1 MGPNKQSKA
10 STIIDSAAG
19 LVGSVLT
26 TKKQKLE
33 EYNKREDS
41 NQKDRENAREMYKA
55 DSQLQKWYALVFLV
69 IFILALAGMMLIIA
83 YFTIRQVDAPDW
95 AIAFLSTIFGTLS
108 MKLGTVTDFLFGGSK
123 SAEIKERRR
132 RK

>member
-1 MGPNKQSKA
+1 MGRNKQSKA
-10 STIIDSAAG
+10 STIIDSTAG

-33 EYNKREDS
+33 QYNHREDV
-41 NQKDRENAREMYKA
+41 NQEDRVNAREMYKA
-55 DSQLQKWYALVFLV
+55 DSQLQKWYALVFLIV
-69 IFILALAGMMLIIA
+69 FIFALAGMMFIIA
-83 YFTIRQVDAPDW
+83 YFTIHEVEAPDW

-123 SAEIKERRR
+123 TAEIQERRR
-132 RK
+132 EK

>member
-1 MGPNKQSKA
+1 MGRNKESKA

-55 DSQLQKWYALVFLV
+55 DSQLQKWYALVFLI

-123 SAEIKERRR
+123 TAEIQERRR
-132 RK
+132 GK

>member
-1 MGPNKQSKA
+1 MGRNKQSKA

-19 LVGSVLT
+19 LMGSVLT
-26 TKKQKLE
+26 TKKQELE
-33 EYNKREDS
+33 QYNHREDA
-41 NQKDRENAREMYKA
+41 NKEDRINAREMYKA
-55 DSQLQKWYALVFLV
+55 DSQLQKWYALVFLI

-83 YFTIRQVDAPDW
+83 YFTIREVEAPDW

-123 SAEIKERRR
+123 TAEIQERRR
-132 RK
+132 GK

>member
-1 MGPNKQSKA
+1 MGRNKQSKT
-10 STIIDSAAG
+10 SRVLDSAAG

-83 YFTIRQVDAPDW
+83 YFTIKQVDAPDW

-123 SAEIKERRR
+123 TAEIQERRR